1 LSTDIKELQE
11 LIDRERVAEEKVRKA
26 NEEAQAILKEARE
39 KAESIVK
46 AVESDTRWDKLKQAR
61 NDEIARKKA
70 EIDEEY
76 KRKIS
81 ALEKVAQENFEKAI
95 ERIFE
100 ETLRGKL

>member
-11 LIDRERVAEEKVRKA
+11 LIERERFAEEKVRKA

-46 AVESDTRWDKLKQAR
+46 AVESDSRWEKLKQAR
-61 NDEIARKKA
+61 NDEIVRKKA
-70 EIDEEY
+70 EIEEEY

-81 ALEKVAQENFEKAI
+81 ALEKVAQENFQKSV
-95 ERIFE
+95 ERVFE
-100 ETLRGKL
+100 ETLRVKL